1 MDPKCSTGAL
11 DLNEPAIE
19 VDKVIEDVSLF
30 NDLQIEV
37 TGSIQRTL
45 SNPDVTK
52 SSEHSKHVS
61 GSNTGASVD
70 TNPETGETLSTD
82 DSGGDEDE
90 GEVQSTPCSQTEVE
104 TPFKGKIYDSWEDAK
119 MQYNRYAK
127 KIGFSIKC
135 STSKVSK
142 IDDQRDKQL
151 FVCNKSGKN
160 EDINKLEAPPVRQR
174 NRSITKK
181 TECKARLRIKRRGT
195 KWYVTYFIEE
205 HNHNLVKK
213 FSLKKYLR
221 SHKGIPKEE
230 KDFVQLLHKVN
241 LSAGRVMRIMGEVYG
256 GLANVPYDSK
266 DVSNFMAKI
275 DEEHTHK
282 DMSLLLAHFARIKK
296 EDPDFYFNIHTDHAD
311 KVDRIFW
318 VDGPAIAAY
327 KNYSDCL
334 SFDSTYMTN
343 MYNMPFAPFIGINR
357 YCQTI
362 QLGCGFLKNE
372 NIESFVWLFQE
383 FLEAMGGLQ
392 PDNFITDQDAAMR
405 SAVLVSFPNCC
416 HRNCRWHIMQNA
428 QAVLGNF
435 LSKHEELRTELNEI
449 IDYSMSVEEFET
461 RWAQMITKHNVVDNP
476 HIYDLY
482 HIRATF
488 VPAYFK
494 ERFFPF
500 LQTTARSEGFNAV
513 LKTYMDPHNNLHHFF
528 LQYMKLQEKID
539 VAEDAVEFK
548 DEDKTLRA
556 WGDFPVEEQ
565 ALQVYTRPIYLRFR
579 AELRKVTSYNVQHV
593 GHGTYDVSPIKKYVY
608 GYGSRSYKV
617 EANLEAENYNCE
629 CCKFSRDGLLCC
641 HIFRVMMQLG
651 NIDRIPE
658 KYILKRWRIPEEIIV
673 EEKLELPKVP
683 VDRKMSN
690 KERQQ
695 LRYGTMC
702 NDFTKVAKIASTSDK
717 GKALA
722 DKYMQALE
730 KELLDMKASES
741 AKRKKRKNATTAQD
755 AEGANDGG
763 LDSFPQFA
771 HVEDPV
777 YVPKQGRPAE
787 KRKQSGLHLKSSKVV
802 KCSICG
808 SNQHTAAMCKD
819 KITPSPEPKE
829 FDFFRE
835 MV

>member
-1 MDPKCSTGAL
+1 
-11 DLNEPAIE
+11 
-19 VDKVIEDVSLF
+19 
-30 NDLQIEV
+30 
-37 TGSIQRTL
+37 
-45 SNPDVTK
+45 
-52 SSEHSKHVS
+52 
-61 GSNTGASVD
+61 
-70 TNPETGETLSTD
+70 
-82 DSGGDEDE
+82 
-90 GEVQSTPCSQTEVE
+90 
-104 TPFKGKIYDSWEDAK
+104 
-119 MQYNRYAK
+119 
-127 KIGFSIKC
+127 
-135 STSKVSK
+135 
-142 IDDQRDKQL
+142 
-151 FVCNKSGKN
+151 
-160 EDINKLEAPPVRQR
+160 
-174 NRSITKK
+174 
-181 TECKARLRIKRRGT
+181 
-195 KWYVTYFIEE
+195 
-205 HNHNLVKK
+205 
-213 FSLKKYLR
+213 
-221 SHKGIPKEE
+221 
-230 KDFVQLLHKVN
+230 
-241 LSAGRVMRIMGEVYG
+241 MRIMGEVYG

-327 KNYSDCL
+327 KNYTDCL

-343 MYNMPFAPFIGINR
+343 MYNMPFAPFVGINR

-416 HRNCRWHIMQNA
+416 HRNCRWHIIQNA

-461 RWAQMITKHNVVDNP
+461 RWAQMITKHNVVDNT
-476 HIYDLY
+476 HLYDLY

-690 KERQQ
+690 KEMQQ

-722 DKYMQALE
+722 DKCMQALE

-755 AEGANDGG
+755 GEGANDGG

-777 YVPKQGRPAE
+777 YVPKQGRPVE